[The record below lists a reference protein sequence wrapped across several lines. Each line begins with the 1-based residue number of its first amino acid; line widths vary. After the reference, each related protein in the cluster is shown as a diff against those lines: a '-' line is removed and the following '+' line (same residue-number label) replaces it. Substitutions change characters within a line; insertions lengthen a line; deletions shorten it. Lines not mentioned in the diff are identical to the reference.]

1 MSCGGGAGA
10 HFQGDRRR
18 ADGEEWQRV
27 RGHRERSMH
36 SVDLRG
42 EGTWEKAEETN
53 YMNPS
58 EVLASDT

>member
-36 SVDLRG
+36 ALWNYVEKARGQDLRARG
-42 EGTWEKAEETN
+42 LGTA
-53 YMNPS
+53 
-58 EVLASDT
+58 